1 MKNHNV
7 SFNLIKNGIM
17 ILSVI
22 LQQDVFVFLNKI
34 LGLNKN
40 AIVALFVIMK
50 LIMSSVIF

>member
-1 MKNHNV
+1 
-7 SFNLIKNGIM
+7 M

-50 LIMSSVIF
+50 LIMSSVIFWHRLLILLSSTI